1 VKRIT
6 SVLAAALV
14 VSTANAQTALMA
26 LTPNPA
32 SVVILAAHIANTWGE
47 KTYYVKVEATG
58 RTEEEAR
65 TQGFKGAVEEVIGSL
80 VLKEVEVQKDTVV
93 RNDILNYSSGYV
105 DDYKVLSKTDQGGK
119 VVIVMEVWVKR
130 SKIADRLL
138 SESKAA
144 GKIDGERAVAQQTTL
159 MRERQDGD
167 RALSMVLRDYPRRA
181 FNVELAPTRT
191 VTNPDRTLT
200 VQVPFVVRW
209 DNTYLEGFYELLK
222 KTGDGNNTGF
232 CLQGPNFYCRDHR
245 NYVTIQTRPG
255 NRGWQQTVAVNDN
268 VRFALIS
275 NTMAEKS
282 PVVIVTVT
290 RKSGSIAHRACYDFA
305 SPGQF
310 VSYDPERVHI
320 NGFMNVQSVVNLT
333 VDSNFEQV
341 ADWDKVTVTVTDPKS
356 CIKAYNS
363 GPAPAIYR

>member
-1 VKRIT
+1 MKRIT
-6 SVLAAALV
+6 SVLAAAWV
-14 VSTANAQTALMA
+14 VSTAHAQTALMA

-47 KTYYVKVEATG
+47 KKYYVKVEASG
-58 RTEEEAR
+58 RTETEAR
-65 TQGFKGAVEEVIGSL
+65 TQGFKAAVEEAIGSL
-80 VLKEVEVQKDTVV
+80 VLNEVEIQKDTVI

-105 DDYKVLSKTDQGGK
+105 DDYKILNKNDYGNK

-144 GKIDGERAVAQQTTL
+144 GKIDGERAAAQQLTL

-200 VQVPFVVRW
+200 VQVPFIVRW

-222 KTGDGNNTGF
+222 RASDSNNAGF
-232 CLQGPNFYCRDHR
+232 CLTGPNFYCQDHR
-245 NYVTIQTRPG
+245 NYVTLQTRPG

-268 VRFALIS
+268 VRFNLIS
-275 NTMAEKS
+275 NTLLEKS
-282 PVVIVTVT
+282 PVVLVTVT
-290 RKSGSIAHRACYDFA
+290 RKGGSLAHRACYDFA
-305 SPGQF
+305 YPGQF
-310 VSYDPERVHI
+310 VAYDPGKVHI

-333 VDSNFEQV
+333 IDSNFEQI
-341 ADWDKVTVTVTDPKS
+341 AEWDQVTVVVVDPKT
-356 CIKAYNS
+356 CTTPLNS
-363 GPAPAIYR
+363 GPPPAAYR

>member
-1 VKRIT
+1 MKRIT

-14 VSTANAQTALMA
+14 VSTANAQTAMMA
-26 LTPNPA
+26 LAPNPA
-32 SVVILAAHIANTWGE
+32 SVIIMAAHIANTWGE

-58 RTEEEAR
+58 RTEAEAR
-65 TQGFKGAVEEVIGSL
+65 TLGFKAAVEEAIGSL
-80 VLKEVEVQKDTVV
+80 VLNEVEVQKDTVV
-93 RNDILNYSSGYV
+93 RNDILNYSSGFV
-105 DDYKVLSKTDQGGK
+105 DDYKVLSKNDQGSK

-144 GKIDGERAVAQQTTL
+144 GTINGERAAAQQTTL
-159 MRERQDGD
+159 MQERQDGD

-191 VTNPDRTLT
+191 ITNPDRTLT
-200 VQVPFVVRW
+200 VQAPFVVRW

-222 KTGDGNNTGF
+222 RASDSSNVGF
-232 CLQGPNFYCRDHR
+232 CLTGPNFYCQDHR
-245 NYVTIQTRPG
+245 NYVTLQTRPG

-268 VRFALIS
+268 VRFNLIANALI
-275 NTMAEKS
+275 EKS
-282 PVVIVTVT
+282 PVALVTVT
-290 RKSGSIAHRACYDFA
+290 RKSGSVAHRACYNFA

-310 VSYDPERVHI
+310 VSYDPSKVHI
-320 NGFMNVQSVVNLT
+320 NGFMNVQSVVNIT

-341 ADWDKVTVTVTDPKS
+341 ADWDKVTVAVVDSKS
-356 CIKAYNS
+356 CTKPYNS
-363 GPAPAIYR
+363 GPAQAIYR